1 MIPKN
6 ILRLTW
12 ALSMVILTGC
22 ASTGN
27 LSASNS
33 ASAQTIA
40 TPIVVRMLR
49 LDLPAV
55 NFTPAPEPTQPPAPT
70 VQVILPP
77 THTPVNNSAETAQ
90 SLEATA
96 TPACANSAEFVRHL
110 SISNNTA
117 LQAGQPF
124 AKIWLVKNTGACVW
138 NEAYTLRFYSGD
150 EMSGPAQIQL
160 PHPVNP
166 GETVEIRLDLVAPSG
181 ITSSTG
187 YWVLSDPE
195 DNLFG
200 FGEDGAQPLSVVI
213 QIKATPKP
221 TPG

>member
-1 MIPKN
+1 MIQKN
-6 ILRLTW
+6 ILRLAW
-12 ALSMVILTGC
+12 ALSAVILAGC
-22 ASTGN
+22 ASTGSP
-27 LSASNS
+27 SASNS
-33 ASAQTIA
+33 ASAQMIA

-55 NFTPAPEPTQPPAPT
+55 NFTPTPAPTQPPAPT
-70 VQVILPP
+70 VHVNLPP

-90 SLEATA
+90 SPEATA
-96 TPACANSAEFVRHL
+96 APACANSAEFVRHL
-110 SISNNTA
+110 SISDNTA

-124 AKIWLVKNTGACVW
+124 AKIWLVKNTGGCVW
-138 NEAYTLRFYSGD
+138 SEAYSLRFYSGD
-150 EMSGPAQIQL
+150 EMNGPAQIQL

-187 YWVLSDPE
+187 YWVLSDPAG
-195 DNLFG
+195 NLFG
-200 FGEDGAQPLSVVI
+200 LGVDGAQPLSVVI
-213 QIKATPKP
+213 QIKPTPKP